1 LSTRSQTKAEQL
13 VSERITPHL
22 VDIEQIDPSIV
33 DFLDTECLIINITS
47 KNTAAFNH
55 LIDYIKASPVKH
67 VLFVSSSSVYRSTNT
82 LVSES
87 SNDEDETSVLL
98 QIEQLF
104 RNSAGFQTT
113 ILRLSGL
120 IGYERHPGRFF
131 RNGKVVQ
138 QPDAPVN
145 LIHQDDCV
153 GLIECILTQQ
163 QWGTVFNGCADTH
176 PSKRDY
182 YTYTRQLL
190 NLGAPDFA
198 DNQPNNFKIVS
209 NQKVKDTLGYE
220 FKYPDIM
227 TIPFGDGA

>member
-1 LSTRSQTKAEQL
+1 
-13 VSERITPHL
+13 
-22 VDIEQIDPSIV
+22 
-33 DFLDTECLIINITS
+33 
-47 KNTAAFNH
+47 
-55 LIDYIKASPVKH
+55 VKH

-104 RNSAGFQTT
+104 RNSTGFQTT

-163 QWGTVFNGCADTH
+163 QWGTVFNGCADMYL
-176 PSKRDY
+176 SKCDY
-182 YTYTRQLL
+182 YIYTCQLF
-190 NLGAPDFA
+190 NFGASDFA
-198 DNQPNNFKIVS
+198 DNQSNNFKIVS